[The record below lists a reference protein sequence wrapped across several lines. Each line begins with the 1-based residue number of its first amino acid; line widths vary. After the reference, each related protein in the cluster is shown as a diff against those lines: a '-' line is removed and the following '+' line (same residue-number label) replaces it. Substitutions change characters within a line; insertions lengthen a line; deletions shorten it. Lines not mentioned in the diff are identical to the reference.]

1 MAHALSC
8 DDIEA
13 LFLLHGAQAYESLR
27 HEPVSALEH
36 ALQCAQ
42 LAEWAHADDALV
54 AAAFLHDLGHFP
66 LEGDGVGDADDVI
79 DDRHET
85 RALPFLEQRFG
96 PEVLQPICLHV
107 AAKRYLVATDPD
119 YLGGLSPAS
128 VHSLGLQGGAMTPAE
143 IDAFESTPFAMDAVQ
158 LRRWDDLAKVPGQR
172 TPPLGYYI
180 ALLDDLQRSR
190 ADRDKLEVGPQTIS

>member
-13 LFLLHGAQAYESLR
+13 LFLLHGAQPYDSLR
-27 HEPVSALEH
+27 REPVTALEH

-54 AAAFLHDLGHFP
+54 AAAFLHDIGHFP
-66 LEGDGVGDADDVI
+66 LEGDEIGNVA

-85 RALPFLEQRFG
+85 RALPFLEDRFG
-96 PEVLQPICLHV
+96 PEVLQPIRLHV

-143 IDAFESTPFAMDAVQ
+143 VDAFEATPFAMDALQ
-158 LRRWDDLAKVPGQR
+158 LRRWDDLAKVPRQR
-172 TPPLGYYI
+172 TPPLDYYI

-190 ADRDKLEVGPQTIS
+190 GDSGKLEVGPQTIS